1 MSLLVK
7 VNQSDNVAIAVQPL
21 TAGTE
26 IEGLHINQDIPQAH
40 KVALADIPK
49 GSPVIRYGVIL
60 GYAMNPIRRG
70 DWINEFMLELPT
82 PPSVDDM
89 EYGKNIVT
97 ELPDP
102 PVTTFEGYVN
112 SDGGYAG
119 TRNILGISTTVQC
132 VTGVLNVAVKRMKEE
147 LLPKYP
153 NVDDIVPINHAYGC
167 GVAINAPEASDIIRA
182 LERELKKAG
191 AKIHLHTAV
200 QEIVKKPVTD
210 SVNTLE
216 SEAALT
222 ESGYDAGK
230 SRKGKK
236 LSDIPQEKITG
247 VILTDGTFMEGDA
260 VIVATGGFSYQ
271 STGSTGDGYR
281 FARELGLKV
290 TDIAPSLVP
299 LKTKEDYV
307 PKLQGLSLKNTGLTI
322 KNGKKVLYEDFGEMM
337 FTHFGV
343 TGPMILSASAHI
355 GAKLAKAPN
364 GELSAYLDLK
374 PALTREQ
381 LDARILREFE
391 AGPNKQFKN
400 VIGVLFPSSLTP
412 VMLELG
418 GIPAEKKIH
427 DISREERQHFID
439 LIKAFPF
446 TITGMGEFKEAIITR
461 GGVSVKEINP
471 GTMEVK
477 KISGLYFAGEVLDLD
492 AVTGGYNLQ
501 IAWSTAYLAAQA
513 IRYCS
518 LRSQ

>member
-1 MSLLVK
+1 MSK
-7 VNQSDNVAIAVQPL
+7 VLIIGGGAAGMMAGVFAARNHHEVHILEKNEKLGKKVFIAGKGRCNVANACDTEELFPAVMSNPKFLYSGFYSFGPQDVMNFFEEAGVPLKIERGNRVFPQSD
-21 TAGTE
+21 
-26 IEGLHINQDIPQAH
+26 H
-40 KVALADIPK
+40 
-49 GSPVIRYGVIL
+49 S
-60 GYAMNPIRRG
+60 
-70 DWINEFMLELPT
+70 
-82 PPSVDDM
+82 
-89 EYGKNIVT
+89 
-97 ELPDP
+97 
-102 PVTTFEGYVN
+102 
-112 SDGGYAG
+112 
-119 TRNILGISTTVQC
+119 
-132 VTGVLNVAVKRMKEE
+132 
-147 LLPKYP
+147 
-153 NVDDIVPINHAYGC
+153 
-167 GVAINAPEASDIIRA
+167 SDIIRA

-191 AKIHLHTAV
+191 AVIHLHTAV
-200 QEIVKKPVTD
+200 KEIVKESETD
-210 SVNTLE
+210 SASENQSQNE
-216 SEAALT
+216 FRNEAADQ
-222 ESGYDAGK
+222 ESAKAKDKAGK
-230 SRKGKK
+230 ADNTVK
-236 LSDIPQEKITG
+236 EKITG
-247 VILTDGTFMEGDA
+247 VILEDGTFVKGDA

-290 TDIAPSLVP
+290 TDISPSLVP
-299 LKTKEDYV
+299 LKTKEDYI

-374 PALTREQ
+374 PALTKEQ

-391 AGPNKQFKN
+391 AGQNKQFKN

-446 TITGMGEFKEAIITR
+446 TITGMGEFKEAIITK

-471 GTMEVK
+471 GTMESK
-477 KISGLYFAGEVLDLD
+477 KISGLYFTGEVLDLD

-513 IRYCS
+513 I
-518 LRSQ
+518 Q

>member
-1 MSLLVK
+1 MSILIVVK
-7 VNQSDNVAIAVQPL
+7 RRRGVMMKWKNLQGKINTGEYSMSKVLIIGGGAAGMMAGVFAARNHHEVHILEKNEKLGKKVFITGKGRCNVTNACDTEELFPAMMSNPKFLYSGFYSFTPQDVMEFFEEAGVPLKVERGNRVFPQSD
-21 TAGTE
+21 
-26 IEGLHINQDIPQAH
+26 H
-40 KVALADIPK
+40 
-49 GSPVIRYGVIL
+49 S
-60 GYAMNPIRRG
+60 
-70 DWINEFMLELPT
+70 
-82 PPSVDDM
+82 
-89 EYGKNIVT
+89 
-97 ELPDP
+97 
-102 PVTTFEGYVN
+102 
-112 SDGGYAG
+112 
-119 TRNILGISTTVQC
+119 
-132 VTGVLNVAVKRMKEE
+132 
-147 LLPKYP
+147 
-153 NVDDIVPINHAYGC
+153 
-167 GVAINAPEASDIIRA
+167 SDIIRA

-200 QEIVKKPVTD
+200 KEIVKESETD
-210 SVNTLE
+210 SV
-216 SEAALT
+216 
-222 ESGYDAGK
+222 
-230 SRKGKK
+230 
-236 LSDIPQEKITG
+236 TG

-299 LKTKEDYV
+299 LKTKEDYI
-307 PKLQGLSLKNTGLTI
+307 PRLQGLSLKNTGLTI

-418 GIPAEKKIH
+418 GIPADKKIH

-446 TITGMGEFKEAIITR
+446 TITGMGEFKEAIITK

-471 GTMEVK
+471 GTMESK

-513 IRYCS
+513 IV
-518 LRSQ
+518 

>member
-1 MSLLVK
+1 MSK
-7 VNQSDNVAIAVQPL
+7 VLIIGGGAAGMMAGVFAARNHHEVHILEKNEKLGKKVFITGKGRCNVANACDTEELFPAVMSNPKFLYSGFYSFGPQDVMNFFEEAGVPLKIERGNRVFPQSD
-21 TAGTE
+21 
-26 IEGLHINQDIPQAH
+26 H
-40 KVALADIPK
+40 
-49 GSPVIRYGVIL
+49 S
-60 GYAMNPIRRG
+60 
-70 DWINEFMLELPT
+70 
-82 PPSVDDM
+82 
-89 EYGKNIVT
+89 
-97 ELPDP
+97 
-102 PVTTFEGYVN
+102 
-112 SDGGYAG
+112 
-119 TRNILGISTTVQC
+119 
-132 VTGVLNVAVKRMKEE
+132 
-147 LLPKYP
+147 
-153 NVDDIVPINHAYGC
+153 
-167 GVAINAPEASDIIRA
+167 SDIIRA

-191 AKIHLHTAV
+191 AVIHLHTAV
-200 QEIVKKPVTD
+200 KEIVKESETD
-210 SVNTLE
+210 SASENQSQNE
-216 SEAALT
+216 FRNEAADQ
-222 ESGYDAGK
+222 ESAKAKDKAGK
-230 SRKGKK
+230 ADNTVK
-236 LSDIPQEKITG
+236 EKITG
-247 VILTDGTFMEGDA
+247 VILEDGTFVKGDV

-290 TDIAPSLVP
+290 TDISPSLVP
-299 LKTKEDYV
+299 LKTKEDYI

-374 PALTREQ
+374 PALTKEQ

-391 AGPNKQFKN
+391 AGQNKQFKN

-446 TITGMGEFKEAIITR
+446 TITGMGEFKEAIITK

-471 GTMEVK
+471 GTMESK
-477 KISGLYFAGEVLDLD
+477 KISGLYFTGEVLDLD

-513 IRYCS
+513 I
-518 LRSQ
+518 Q

>member
-1 MSLLVK
+1 MLPVVHIYIDRSEAETWNHDEIDNLQGKINTGEYSMSK
-7 VNQSDNVAIAVQPL
+7 VIIIGGGAAGMMAGVFAARNHHEVHILEKNEKLGKKVFITGKGRCNVTNACDTEELFPAMMSNPKFLYSSFYSFTPQDVMEFFEKAGVPLKVERGNRVFPQSD
-21 TAGTE
+21 
-26 IEGLHINQDIPQAH
+26 H
-40 KVALADIPK
+40 
-49 GSPVIRYGVIL
+49 S
-60 GYAMNPIRRG
+60 
-70 DWINEFMLELPT
+70 
-82 PPSVDDM
+82 
-89 EYGKNIVT
+89 
-97 ELPDP
+97 
-102 PVTTFEGYVN
+102 
-112 SDGGYAG
+112 
-119 TRNILGISTTVQC
+119 
-132 VTGVLNVAVKRMKEE
+132 
-147 LLPKYP
+147 
-153 NVDDIVPINHAYGC
+153 
-167 GVAINAPEASDIIRA
+167 SDIIRA

-191 AKIHLHTAV
+191 AKIHLHTTV
-200 QEIVKKPVTD
+200 KEIVKESETD
-210 SVNTLE
+210 SV
-216 SEAALT
+216 
-222 ESGYDAGK
+222 
-230 SRKGKK
+230 
-236 LSDIPQEKITG
+236 TG
-247 VILTDGTFMEGDA
+247 VILIDGTFMEGDA

-299 LKTKEDYV
+299 LKTKEDYI

-471 GTMEVK
+471 GTMESK

-513 IRYCS
+513 I
-518 LRSQ
+518 Q

>member
-1 MSLLVK
+1 MSK
-7 VNQSDNVAIAVQPL
+7 VLIIGGGAAGMMAGVFAARNHHEVHILEKNEKLGKKVFITGKGRCNVTNACDTEELFPAMMSNPKFLYSSFYSFTPQDVMEFFEEAGVPLKVERGNRVFPQSD
-21 TAGTE
+21 
-26 IEGLHINQDIPQAH
+26 H
-40 KVALADIPK
+40 
-49 GSPVIRYGVIL
+49 S
-60 GYAMNPIRRG
+60 
-70 DWINEFMLELPT
+70 
-82 PPSVDDM
+82 
-89 EYGKNIVT
+89 
-97 ELPDP
+97 
-102 PVTTFEGYVN
+102 
-112 SDGGYAG
+112 
-119 TRNILGISTTVQC
+119 
-132 VTGVLNVAVKRMKEE
+132 
-147 LLPKYP
+147 
-153 NVDDIVPINHAYGC
+153 
-167 GVAINAPEASDIIRA
+167 SDIIRA

-191 AKIHLHTAV
+191 AKIHLHTSV
-200 QEIVKKPVTD
+200 KEIVKESETD
-210 SVNTLE
+210 SV
-216 SEAALT
+216 
-222 ESGYDAGK
+222 
-230 SRKGKK
+230 
-236 LSDIPQEKITG
+236 TG

-299 LKTKEDYV
+299 LKTKEDYI

-355 GAKLAKAPN
+355 GTKLEKAPN

-374 PALTREQ
+374 PALTKEQ

-471 GTMEVK
+471 GTMESK

-513 IRYCS
+513 I
-518 LRSQ
+518 Q